1 MIYLLIIASFVVGIL
16 FGVSLKKD
24 NSSKLR
30 EYITKLEQQNKNI
43 VSTNSELVDVNTEL
57 AKELGLRTRLRK
69 IPSL

>member
-43 VSTNSELVDVNTEL
+43 ASTNSELVDVNTEL

-69 IPSL
+69 LTSL